1 VGAREKS
8 KEKHMALEVLELHHH
23 AVRMP
28 MGKVAEM
35 GAFYGDVLGLDT
47 DRGRWE
53 IPGIAGYFLDMGN
66 DCQIHLLGSDGPS
79 PYAQGPG
86 RDPVENHVALA
97 VRDIAAAQAELERL
111 GVDFWKLDNVAAP
124 ELMQLF
130 LRDPVGNLIELHQ
143 IGRCRCKRSDRAFA
157 DARAA
162 EGAAPS
168 EARA

>member
-1 VGAREKS
+1 MGAGWKT
-8 KEKHMALEVLELHHH
+8 KEIDMALKVLELHNH

-28 MGKVAEM
+28 LGKVAAM
-35 GAFYGDVLGLDT
+35 GAFYGGVLGLDT
-47 DRGRWE
+47 DEGRWE

-79 PYAQGPG
+79 PYSRGPG

-97 VRDIAAAQAELERL
+97 VDDIAEAEAELQRMA
-111 GVDFWKLDNVAAP
+111 VDYWKLNNVAAP

-143 IGRCRCKRSDRAFA
+143 LGRCRCKRSDRLFA
-157 DARAA
+157 DAKAA
-162 EGAAPS
+162 QGAAPTP
-168 EARA
+168 AQD

>member
-1 VGAREKS
+1 
-8 KEKHMALEVLELHHH
+8 MALEVLELHHH

-28 MGKVAEM
+28 LGKVEAM

-47 DRGRWE
+47 DQAAGRSPASRAISWTWAMTVRSICWAAMVRRL
-53 IPGIAGYFLDMGN
+53 IPRAR
-66 DCQIHLLGSDGPS
+66 
-79 PYAQGPG
+79 

-97 VRDIAAAQAELERL
+97 VRDIAASEQELRRL
-111 GVDFWKLDNVAAP
+111 GVDYWKLDNVAAP

-157 DARAA
+157 DAKAA
-162 EGAAPS
+162 TGATPTEGKG
-168 EARA
+168 